1 MPHVFNPLRQPLLK
15 PLLMAGLIAGVL
27 TAQAQPAPPAGR
39 PETPRTGRSAEVQ
52 SHMNQRTNALKATLK
67 LTPQQQAAW
76 DQYAQAMKPAPHAH
90 PSRAEMDKLT
100 TPERLDRMR
109 ELRRQRDAEMDRR
122 DDATRAFYATLSAEQ
137 KKIFDANTG
146 RAMND
151 HGRRRERMHGP
162 DGAKPP
168 APPSPR

>member
-1 MPHVFNPLRQPLLK
+1 MLHVFKPLSQPLLK
-15 PLLMAGLIAGVL
+15 PLLMAGLIAAAL
-27 TAQAQPAPPAGR
+27 TAQAQPAQPAGR
-39 PETPRTGRSAEVQ
+39 VEAPRTGRSAEMQ
-52 SHMNQRTNALKATLK
+52 SHMTQRANELKAKLK
-67 LTPQQQAAW
+67 LTPPQQAAW
-76 DQYAQAMKPAPHAH
+76 DPYVQAMKPAPHAH

>member
-1 MPHVFNPLRQPLLK
+1 MTRVFKPLIK
-15 PLLMAGLIAGVL
+15 PLLMASLIAGAL
-27 TAQAQPAPPAGR
+27 TAQAQPTPPAGR
-39 PETPRTGRSAEVQ
+39 EQAARNDRSAMMQ
-52 SHMNQRTNALKATLK
+52 SHMAQRTNDLKAKLK

-109 ELRRQRDAEMDRR
+109 ELRRQRDAEMERR
-122 DDATRAFYATLSAEQ
+122 DEATRAFYATLSADQ

-151 HGRRRERMHGP
+151 RGSRRERMHGP